1 MSREGRE
8 AAEQPCR
15 FGGDVTAL
23 VTTGQEDRGFRIYV
37 YVYIYMINE
46 PSVQSP
52 NQ

>member
-8 AAEQPCR
+8 GAEQPCC

-23 VTTGQEDRGFRIYV
+23 VTTGQEDRGFH
-37 YVYIYMINE
+37 IYMINE